1 MKHSSARAEQE
12 GAVREPA
19 RLKLCLVAMSGYA
32 VALGGVWVSLCAL
45 QVSDPSSCLIKT
57 AKESVLMIAL
67 GFSVT
72 LASSGIWYF
81 PVSQGQHF
89 ISIEVRQTLDK
100 SVAFYGEALRGVYME
115 SSSKCC
121 ATVGD
126 EHVIRQP
133 IRVISSTPRLRL

>member
-19 RLKLCLVAMSGYA
+19 SLKLRRVTISGCA
-32 VALGGVWVSLCAL
+32 VALGDVWVSWCAL
-45 QVSDPSSCLIKT
+45 QVSGPSSCWIKT
-57 AKESVLMIAL
+57 AKESVLVIAL

-72 LASSGIWYF
+72 LASSDIWYF
-81 PVSQGQHF
+81 PAARGQHF
-89 ISIEVRQTLDK
+89 VSAEVRQALDK
-100 SVAFYGEALRGVYME
+100 GVAFYGEALREVYME
-115 SSSKCC
+115 SSSACC

-133 IRVISSTPRLRL
+133 IRVISTAPRLRL